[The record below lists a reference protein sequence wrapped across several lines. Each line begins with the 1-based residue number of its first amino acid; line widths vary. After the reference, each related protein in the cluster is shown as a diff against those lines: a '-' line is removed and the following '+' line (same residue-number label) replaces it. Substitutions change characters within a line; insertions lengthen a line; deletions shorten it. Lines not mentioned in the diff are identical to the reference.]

1 MAIKHSLVVPCYNE
15 EGNVEKFF
23 QAAKESMKGYTDS
36 YEIVFVN
43 DGSSDGTLKKLKK
56 IHAEN
61 PDVNVKVVSFS
72 RNFGKE
78 AAMYAG
84 FKNAE
89 GEYTTVIDADMQQH
103 PDVAVEMGKLLDENP
118 EYDMVAAYPKQ
129 RTDSPFLKKC
139 KESFYK
145 VINKTSQVKFINNAS
160 DFRTLRRK
168 VVDAV
173 LSTGE
178 FHRFSKGI
186 FSWVGFNTLTIPY
199 DVHER
204 ESGESKWNFMKLLKY
219 AFDGII
225 AYSDLPLKALF
236 YMSGASAAAAFIL
249 LIVMII
255 LQVVK
260 GGSLVVGWV
269 AVMLLCSL
277 AAVLFGQGILGVYIG
292 KIHTQVKG
300 RPIYIVG
307 EYLSYDGAN
316 VPEQK

>member
-1 MAIKHSLVVPCYNE
+1 MKIKHSLVVPCYNE
-15 EGNVEKFF
+15 EGNVRLFF
-23 QAAKESMKGYTDS
+23 NAAKEAMKGYTDD

-43 DGSSDGTLKKLKK
+43 DGSSDNTLSELKK
-56 IHAEN
+56 IYNEN
-61 PDVNVKVVSFS
+61 KDVKIKIVSFS

-78 AAMYAG
+78 PAMYAG

-103 PDVAVEMGKLLDENP
+103 PSVAVQMGRLLDEN
-118 EYDMVAAYPKQ
+118 EQYDMVAAYPEQ
-129 RTDSPFLKKC
+129 RKDSPFLTKC

-173 LSTGE
+173 LSTSE

-199 DVHER
+199 EVHER
-204 ESGESKWNFMKLLKY
+204 ESGESKWNFVKLLKY

-225 AYSDLPLKALF
+225 AYSDLPLKFPLYCSVGSFAL
-236 YMSGASAAAAFIL
+236 SALL
-249 LIVMII
+249 LIIMIVV
-255 LQVVK
+255 QCVK
-260 GGSLVVGWV
+260 GGNLILGWI
-269 AVMLLCSL
+269 AVMLLFAL
-277 AAVLFGQGILGVYIG
+277 GIVLLGQGILGMYLG
-292 KIHTQVKG
+292 KVHTQVKG

-307 EYLSYDGAN
+307 ELLTYNGENKD
-316 VPEQK
+316 